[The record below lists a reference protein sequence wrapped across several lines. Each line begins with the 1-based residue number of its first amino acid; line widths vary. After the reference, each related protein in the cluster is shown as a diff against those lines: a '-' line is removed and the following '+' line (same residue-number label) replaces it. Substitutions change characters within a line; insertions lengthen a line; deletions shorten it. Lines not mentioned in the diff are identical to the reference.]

1 MSPLVSL
8 WLSSGVAVSMVEAP
22 KRVVVDRVKVSKL
35 EEISY
40 EMLVLTLPHVS
51 GTCPVQAF

>member
-8 WLSSGVAVSMVEAP
+8 WLSSGVAVTMVEAA
-22 KRVVVDRVKVSKL
+22 KRVVFDRVKVSKL
-35 EEISY
+35 EEVSY

-51 GTCPVQAF
+51 SCVSVASQ